1 MTALRTFHA
10 LPRAAAALLLGL
22 FVSQC
27 DTDTPTAP
35 QLRGPEAAAGGPQ
48 PTVRS
53 TVPSA
58 SPRDTSISVLV
69 QGSGFDQGSRAVW
82 ALNGDT
88 TAIRTRIHV
97 TTTTF
102 VSSKELVA
110 DLTIGADAPLDLYD
124 VQVLTSS
131 GKKGIGIERFEVTVN
146 ATALPSLS
154 AQGGGANAI
163 NDAGTVVGSSWDND
177 RLYAVRWRKHGHIW
191 RVEKLP
197 GAGTNAALATGAND
211 IAADGTVVGHRFH
224 LDSDD
229 QRPRALVWPISGG
242 VVELGSGL
250 ALGVNPRGTIVGVR
264 PDNNNS
270 GAQGIQAVIW
280 NRMSARTWAPG
291 QLLPRLPGGHSTQA
305 LGINPPGNII
315 VGDAWDAD
323 DNGYAVKWVLDGTQW
338 RGPIRLDNVGESFA
352 TLVNASGDIAG
363 GGFPCGNREEC
374 QPQAMFWP
382 ANGPRTDLGT
392 LGVYLSVD
400 TPIGLSNSG
409 EVVGLAFT
417 EDFREYAYV
426 WRPRAGTVVEL
437 NTFIGDYASSAND
450 INNHHQAV
458 GFSAGDGGGRAV
470 VWSVR

>member
-1 MTALRTFHA
+1 MPARLFHVVA
-10 LPRAAAALLLGL
+10 SATVLLPLLLL
-22 FVSQC
+22 SNC
-27 DTDTPTAP
+27 NTDTPTAP
-35 QLRGPEAAAGGPQ
+35 QLGGPDAAAGGPQ
-48 PTVRS
+48 PTVKS

-88 TAIRTRIHV
+88 STTTTKIHV

-110 DLTIGADAPLDLYD
+110 DLTIRADAPLDLYD

-163 NDAGTVVGSSWDND
+163 NDAGTVVGSSWDHD
-177 RLYAVRWRKHGHIW
+177 HLYAVRWRKHGRIW

-197 GAGTNAALATGAND
+197 GSGTNAALATGAND
-211 IAADGTVVGHRFH
+211 IASDGTVVGHRFH

-264 PDNNNS
+264 PDNDNS
-270 GAQGIQAVIW
+270 GAHGIQAVIW
-280 NRMSARTWAPG
+280 NRTSARTWAPG

-305 LGINPPGNII
+305 LGINSPGNTI
-315 VGDAWDAD
+315 VGDAWDSQE
-323 DNGYAVKWVLDGTQW
+323 NGYAVKWVLVGAHWQ
-338 RGPIRLDNVGESFA
+338 GPVRLDAVGESFA

-363 GGFPCGNREEC
+363 GGFPCGNREDC

-382 ANGPRTDLGT
+382 AGGHRMHLGT
-392 LGVYLSVD
+392 LGVFLSVD

-409 EVVGLAFT
+409 EVVGLALT
-417 EDFREYAYV
+417 EDFRQYAFV

-437 NTFIGDYASSAND
+437 STFLGDYSSWATD
-450 INNHHQAV
+450 INNHKQAV
-458 GFSAGDGGGRAV
+458 GFSAGESGGRAV
-470 VWSVR
+470 LWSVR